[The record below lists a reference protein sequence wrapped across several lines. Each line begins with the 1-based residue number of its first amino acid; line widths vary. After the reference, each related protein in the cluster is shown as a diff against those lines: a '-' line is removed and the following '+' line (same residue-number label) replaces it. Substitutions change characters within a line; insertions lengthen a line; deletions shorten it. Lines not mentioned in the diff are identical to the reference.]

1 MRIFVLLIIFLSAV
15 QIKAQD
21 IAVAINPTLMIELG
35 KNQYVRERA
44 VDNVKDMYEKQNY
57 WYKKAE
63 TKMAQVVLVHEQI
76 YQALY
81 NVNSLFNNV
90 KQLNQISRDLN
101 ICRINT
107 LKAVSLGIKKTPYSV
122 WMKKYFFYDLA
133 SRINELRKIF
143 SDALNKKL
151 LMDAYDREMLLDNVN
166 FKIQMINMSA
176 LNIINIIKYNE
187 SRAYIYSIPI
197 FGDYIEQDK
206 MIVEQIMQQYD
217 NLYK

>member
-35 KNQYVRERA
+35 KNQYVRESA
-44 VDNVKDMYEKQNY
+44 VNNVKDMYEKQND

-63 TKMAQVVLVHEQI
+63 IKMAQVVFVHEQI

-81 NVNSLFNNV
+81 NVNSLFKNA
-90 KQLNQISRDLN
+90 KQLQQISRDLM
-101 ICRINT
+101 ICKQNT

-122 WMKKYFFYDLA
+122 WMKKYFLYDLA
-133 SRINELRKIF
+133 SRIDELRKIF
-143 SDALNKKL
+143 SDALNKEL

-176 LNIINIIKYNE
+176 LNIISIIKYNE

>member
-1 MRIFVLLIIFLSAV
+1 MKIFVLLIIFLSAV

-35 KNQYVRERA
+35 KNQKTRVA
-44 VDNVKDMYEKQNY
+44 AIDNVKDMYEKQND

-63 TKMAQVVLVHEQI
+63 IKMAQVLFVHEQI

-81 NVNSLFNNV
+81 NVNSLFKNA
-90 KQLNQISRDLN
+90 KQLQQISRDLM
-101 ICRINT
+101 ICKQNT

-122 WMKKYFFYDLA
+122 WMKKYFLYDL
-133 SRINELRKIF
+133 SLRIDELRKIF

-176 LNIINIIKYNE
+176 LNIISIIKYNE

>member
-35 KNQYVRERA
+35 KNQYVRESA
-44 VDNVKDMYEKQNY
+44 VNNVKDMYEKQND

-63 TKMAQVVLVHEQI
+63 IKMAQVVFVHEQI

-81 NVNSLFNNV
+81 NVNSLFKNA
-90 KQLNQISRDLN
+90 KQLQQISRDLM
-101 ICRINT
+101 ICKQNT

-122 WMKKYFFYDLA
+122 WMKKYFLYDL
-133 SRINELRKIF
+133 SLRIDELRKIF

-176 LNIINIIKYNE
+176 LNIISIIKYNE

>member
-1 MRIFVLLIIFLSAV
+1 MKIFVLLIIFLSAV

-21 IAVAINPTLMIELG
+21 IAVAINPTLMAQLAI
-35 KNQYVRERA
+35 NQYVRERA
-44 VDNVKDMYEKQNY
+44 VDNVKDMYEKQND

-63 TKMAQVVLVHEQI
+63 IKMAQVVFVHEQI

-81 NVNSLFNNV
+81 NINSLFKNA
-90 KQLNQISRDLN
+90 KQLEQIHRDLN
-101 ICRINT
+101 ICKRNT
-107 LKAVSLGIKKTPYSV
+107 YKAVSLGIKKTPYSV
-122 WMKKYFFYDLA
+122 WMKKYFLYDL
-133 SRINELRKIF
+133 SLRINELRKIF

>member
-35 KNQYVRERA
+35 KNQYVRESA
-44 VDNVKDMYEKQNY
+44 VNNVKDMYEKQND

-63 TKMAQVVLVHEQI
+63 IKMAQVVFVHEQI

>member
-21 IAVAINPTLMIELG
+21 FAVAINPTLMIELG
-35 KNQYVRERA
+35 KNQYVRESA
-44 VDNVKDMYEKQNY
+44 VNNVKDMYEKQND

-63 TKMAQVVLVHEQI
+63 IKMAQVVFVHEQI

-81 NVNSLFNNV
+81 NVNSLFKNA
-90 KQLNQISRDLN
+90 KQLQQISRDLM
-101 ICRINT
+101 ICKQNT
-107 LKAVSLGIKKTPYSV
+107 LKAVGLGIKKTPYSV
-122 WMKKYFFYDLA
+122 WMKKYFLDL
-133 SRINELRKIF
+133 SLRIDELRKIF

-176 LNIINIIKYNE
+176 LNIISIIKYNE

>member
-21 IAVAINPTLMIELG
+21 IAVAINPTLMAHLAF
-35 KNQYVRERA
+35 NQKTRVA
-44 VDNVKDMYEKQNY
+44 AINNVKDMYEKQND

-90 KQLNQISRDLN
+90 KQLNQISRDLM
-101 ICRINT
+101 ICKQNT

-122 WMKKYFFYDLA
+122 WMKKYFLYDL
-133 SRINELRKIF
+133 SLRINELRKIF

-176 LNIINIIKYNE
+176 LNIISIIKYNE

>member
-35 KNQYVRERA
+35 KNQYVRESA
-44 VDNVKDMYEKQNY
+44 VNNVKDMYEKQND

-63 TKMAQVVLVHEQI
+63 IKMAQVLLVHEQI

-81 NVNSLFNNV
+81 NVNSLFKNA
-90 KQLNQISRDLN
+90 KQLQQISRDLM
-101 ICRINT
+101 ICKQNT

-122 WMKKYFFYDLA
+122 WMKKYFLYDL
-133 SRINELRKIF
+133 SLRIDELRKIF
-143 SDALNKKL
+143 SDALNKEL

-176 LNIINIIKYNE
+176 LNIISIIKYNE

>member
-1 MRIFVLLIIFLSAV
+1 MRIFILLIIFLSAV

-35 KNQYVRERA
+35 KNQYVRESA
-44 VDNVKDMYEKQNY
+44 VNNVKDMYEKQND

-63 TKMAQVVLVHEQI
+63 IKMAQVVFVHEQI

-81 NVNSLFNNV
+81 NVNSLFKNA
-90 KQLNQISRDLN
+90 KQLQQISRDLM
-101 ICRINT
+101 ICKQNT

-122 WMKKYFFYDLA
+122 WMKKYFLYDL
-133 SRINELRKIF
+133 SLRIDELRKIF

-217 NLYK
+217 NLDK

>member
-44 VDNVKDMYEKQNY
+44 VDNVKDMYEKQND

-63 TKMAQVVLVHEQI
+63 TKMAQVVFVHEQI

-81 NVNSLFNNV
+81 NINSLFKNA
-90 KQLNQISRDLN
+90 KQLEQIHRDLN
-101 ICRINT
+101 ICKINT
-107 LKAVSLGIKKTPYSV
+107 YKAVSLGIKKTPYSV

-151 LMDAYDREMLLDNVN
+151 LMDAYDR
-166 FKIQMINMSA
+166 
-176 LNIINIIKYNE
+176 
-187 SRAYIYSIPI
+187 
-197 FGDYIEQDK
+197 
-206 MIVEQIMQQYD
+206 
-217 NLYK
+217 

>member
-35 KNQYVRERA
+35 KNQYVRESA
-44 VDNVKDMYEKQNY
+44 VNNVKDMYEKQND

-63 TKMAQVVLVHEQI
+63 IKMAQVLFVHEQI

-81 NVNSLFNNV
+81 NVNSLFKNA
-90 KQLNQISRDLN
+90 KQLQQISRDLM
-101 ICRINT
+101 ICKQNT

-122 WMKKYFFYDLA
+122 WMKKYFLYDLA
-133 SRINELRKIF
+133 SRIDELRKIF

-176 LNIINIIKYNE
+176 LNIISIIKYNE

>member
-44 VDNVKDMYEKQNY
+44 VDNVKDMYEKQND

>member
-35 KNQYVRERA
+35 KNQYVRESA
-44 VDNVKDMYEKQNY
+44 VNNVKDMYEKQND

-63 TKMAQVVLVHEQI
+63 IKMAQVVFVHEQI

-81 NVNSLFNNV
+81 NVNSLFKNA
-90 KQLNQISRDLN
+90 KQLQQISRDLM
-101 ICRINT
+101 ICKQNT

-122 WMKKYFFYDLA
+122 WMKKYFLDL
-133 SRINELRKIF
+133 SLRIDELRKIF

>member
-21 IAVAINPTLMIELG
+21 IAVAINPTLMAHLAF
-35 KNQYVRERA
+35 NQKTRVA
-44 VDNVKDMYEKQNY
+44 AINNVKDMYEKQND

-63 TKMAQVVLVHEQI
+63 IKMAQVVFVHEQI

-81 NVNSLFNNV
+81 NVNSLFKNA
-90 KQLNQISRDLN
+90 KQLQQISRDLM
-101 ICRINT
+101 ICKQNT

-122 WMKKYFFYDLA
+122 WMKKYFLYDLS
-133 SRINELRKIF
+133 SRIDELRKIF

-176 LNIINIIKYNE
+176 LNIISIIKYNE

>member
-1 MRIFVLLIIFLSAV
+1 MKIFVLLIIFLSAV

-21 IAVAINPTLMIELG
+21 IAVAINPTLMAHLAF
-35 KNQYVRERA
+35 NQKTRVA
-44 VDNVKDMYEKQNY
+44 AINNVKDMYEKQND

-63 TKMAQVVLVHEQI
+63 TKMAQVVFVHEQI

-81 NVNSLFNNV
+81 NINSLFKNA
-90 KQLNQISRDLN
+90 KQLEQIHRDLN
-101 ICRINT
+101 ICKINT
-107 LKAVSLGIKKTPYSV
+107 YKAVSLGIKKTPYSV
-122 WMKKYFFYDLA
+122 WMKKYFLYDL
-133 SRINELRKIF
+133 SLRINELRKIF

>member
-1 MRIFVLLIIFLSAV
+1 MKIFVLLIIFLSAV

-21 IAVAINPTLMIELG
+21 IAVAINPTLMAQLAI
-35 KNQYVRERA
+35 NQYVRESA
-44 VDNVKDMYEKQNY
+44 VDNVKDMYEKQND

-63 TKMAQVVLVHEQI
+63 IKMAQVVFVHEQI

-90 KQLNQISRDLN
+90 KQLQQIYRDLM
-101 ICRINT
+101 ICKKNT

-122 WMKKYFFYDLA
+122 WMRKYFFYDLA
-133 SRINELRKIF
+133 SRIDELRKIF
-143 SDALNKKL
+143 KNALDKKL

>member
-35 KNQYVRERA
+35 KNQYVRESA
-44 VDNVKDMYEKQNY
+44 VNNVKDMYEKQND

-63 TKMAQVVLVHEQI
+63 IKMAQVLFVHEQI

-81 NVNSLFNNV
+81 NVNSLFKNA
-90 KQLNQISRDLN
+90 KQLQQISRDLM
-101 ICRINT
+101 ICKQNT

-122 WMKKYFFYDLA
+122 WMKKYFLYDL
-133 SRINELRKIF
+133 SLRIDELRKIF
-143 SDALNKKL
+143 SDALNKEL

-176 LNIINIIKYNE
+176 LNIISIIKYNE

>member
-1 MRIFVLLIIFLSAV
+1 MKIFVLLIIFLSAV

-35 KNQYVRERA
+35 KNQKTRVA
-44 VDNVKDMYEKQNY
+44 AIDNVKDMYEKQND

-63 TKMAQVVLVHEQI
+63 IKMAQVLLVHEQI

-81 NVNSLFNNV
+81 NVNSLFKNA
-90 KQLNQISRDLN
+90 KQLQQISRDLM
-101 ICRINT
+101 ICKQNT

-122 WMKKYFFYDLA
+122 WMKKYFLYDLA
-133 SRINELRKIF
+133 SRIDELRKIF
-143 SDALNKKL
+143 SDALNKEL

-176 LNIINIIKYNE
+176 LNIISIIKYNE

>member
-35 KNQYVRERA
+35 KNQYVRESA
-44 VDNVKDMYEKQNY
+44 VNNVKDMYEKQND

-63 TKMAQVVLVHEQI
+63 IKMAQVVFVHEQI

-81 NVNSLFNNV
+81 NVNSLFKNA
-90 KQLNQISRDLN
+90 KQLQQISRDLM
-101 ICRINT
+101 ICKQNT

-122 WMKKYFFYDLA
+122 WMKKYFLYDLS
-133 SRINELRKIF
+133 SRIDELRKIF

-176 LNIINIIKYNE
+176 LNIISIIKYNE

>member
-1 MRIFVLLIIFLSAV
+1 MKIFVLLIIFLSAV

-21 IAVAINPTLMIELG
+21 IAVAINPTLMAQLAI
-35 KNQYVRERA
+35 NQYVRERA
-44 VDNVKDMYEKQNY
+44 VDNVKDMYEKQND

-63 TKMAQVVLVHEQI
+63 TKMAQVVFVHEQI

-81 NVNSLFNNV
+81 NINSLFKNA
-90 KQLNQISRDLN
+90 KQLEQIHRDLN
-101 ICRINT
+101 ICKINT
-107 LKAVSLGIKKTPYSV
+107 YKAVSLGIKKTPYSV
-122 WMKKYFFYDLA
+122 WMKKYFLYDL
-133 SRINELRKIF
+133 SLRINELRKIF

-151 LMDAYDREMLLDNVN
+151 LMDAYDREMLLDNV
-166 FKIQMINMSA
+166 MINMSA
-176 LNIINIIKYNE
+176 VNIINIIKYNE

>member
-21 IAVAINPTLMIELG
+21 IAVAINPTLMAHLAF
-35 KNQYVRERA
+35 NQKTRVA
-44 VDNVKDMYEKQNY
+44 AINNVKDMYEKQND

-63 TKMAQVVLVHEQI
+63 IKMAQVVFVHEQI

-81 NVNSLFNNV
+81 NVNSLFKNA
-90 KQLNQISRDLN
+90 KQLQQISRDLM
-101 ICRINT
+101 ICKQNT

-122 WMKKYFFYDLA
+122 WMKKYFLDL
-133 SRINELRKIF
+133 SLRIDELRKIF

>member
-35 KNQYVRERA
+35 KNQYVRESA
-44 VDNVKDMYEKQNY
+44 VNNVKDMYEKQND

-63 TKMAQVVLVHEQI
+63 IKMAQVLLVHEQI

-81 NVNSLFNNV
+81 NVNSLFKNA
-90 KQLNQISRDLN
+90 KQLQQISRDLM
-101 ICRINT
+101 ICKQNT

-122 WMKKYFFYDLA
+122 WMKKYFLYDL
-133 SRINELRKIF
+133 SLRINELRKIF

>member
-21 IAVAINPTLMIELG
+21 IAVAINPTLMAQLAI
-35 KNQYVRERA
+35 NQYVRERA
-44 VDNVKDMYEKQNY
+44 VDNVKDMYEKQND

>member
-35 KNQYVRERA
+35 KNQYVRESA
-44 VDNVKDMYEKQNY
+44 VNNVKDMYEKQND

-63 TKMAQVVLVHEQI
+63 IKMAQVVFVHEQI

-81 NVNSLFNNV
+81 NVNSLFKNA
-90 KQLNQISRDLN
+90 KQLQQISRDLM
-101 ICRINT
+101 ICKQNT

-122 WMKKYFFYDLA
+122 WMKKYFLYDL
-133 SRINELRKIF
+133 SLRIDELRKIF

>member
-1 MRIFVLLIIFLSAV
+1 MRIFVLLIIFFSAV

-21 IAVAINPTLMIELG
+21 IAVAINPTLMAHLAF
-35 KNQYVRERA
+35 NQKTRVA
-44 VDNVKDMYEKQNY
+44 AINNVKDMYEKQND

-81 NVNSLFNNV
+81 NVNSLFNNI

>member
-35 KNQYVRERA
+35 KNQYVRESA
-44 VDNVKDMYEKQNY
+44 VNNVKDMYEKQND

-63 TKMAQVVLVHEQI
+63 IKMAQVVFVHEQI

-81 NVNSLFNNV
+81 NVNSLFKNA
-90 KQLNQISRDLN
+90 KQLQQISRDLM
-101 ICRINT
+101 ICKQNT

-122 WMKKYFFYDLA
+122 WMKKYFLDL
-133 SRINELRKIF
+133 SLRINELRKIF

>member
-44 VDNVKDMYEKQNY
+44 VDNVKDMYEKQNA

-63 TKMAQVVLVHEQI
+63 TKMAQVVFVHEQI

-81 NVNSLFNNV
+81 NINSLFKNA
-90 KQLNQISRDLN
+90 KQLEQIHRDLN
-101 ICRINT
+101 ICKINT
-107 LKAVSLGIKKTPYSV
+107 YKAVSLGIKKTPYSV

>member
-21 IAVAINPTLMIELG
+21 IAVAINPTLMAHLAF
-35 KNQYVRERA
+35 NQKTRVA
-44 VDNVKDMYEKQNY
+44 AINNVKDMYEKQND

-63 TKMAQVVLVHEQI
+63 TKMAQVVFVHEQI

-81 NVNSLFNNV
+81 NINSLFKNA
-90 KQLNQISRDLN
+90 KQLEQIHRDLN